1 MTAAQQAHGERG
13 WTPADD
19 EVAGLLRGRRTVHDF
34 EPGRTPPVETLMQ
47 GLDLARWAPN
57 HHGTEPWHFY
67 LPGPVTA
74 GAIAELNAQLVA
86 AGRGEQAGREKL
98 ARWRAIPGWLL
109 VTCDR
114 SRDVERER
122 EDYAA
127 CCCAVQNL
135 QLFLWSRGIGMKWT
149 TGAVTQDSRFFDIVW
164 VEPEVERVVGLMW
177 YGYAAEVPRPGRR
190 PVSEFLVT
198 LP

>member
-67 LPGPVTA
+67 LLGPVTA

-86 AGRGEQAGREKL
+86 AGRGEQACREKL

-127 CCCAVQNL
+127 CCCAVATMEN
-135 QLFLWSRGIGMKWT
+135 FGFS
-149 TGAVTQDSRFFDIVW
+149 
-164 VEPEVERVVGLMW
+164 
-177 YGYAAEVPRPGRR
+177 
-190 PVSEFLVT
+190 
-198 LP
+198 